1 MAPSLWRAAL
11 CLLACAASL
20 AAGPIIRE
28 GDAIYLS
35 DFESKP
41 MKLKVLQPAPATFD
55 LAGKRYVGTLR
66 AGMLVEV
73 QAITDDSYLVRGLA
87 QQGQVLGWTSP
98 QYLQPVPPE
107 ILAALKKSEERRRI
121 VEALI
126 AKKQVAIG
134 MTTAEVERSIGKPQK
149 RSQRASKDQ
158 ALEQTWDYVK
168 YELTPQT
175 TNVIAPN
182 GTLTT
187 ATTYLKTPIGR
198 LTISFKGD
206 IVDSLDQTEGTI
218 FTGGETTIV
227 TPPVVVYW

>member
-1 MAPSLWRAAL
+1 MAPPLWRAAL
-11 CLLACAASL
+11 CLLACIASL
-20 AAGPIIRE
+20 TAGPIIRE
-28 GDAIYLS
+28 GNAIYLS
-35 DFESKP
+35 DFEAKP
-41 MKLKVLQPAPATFD
+41 MKLKVLQPAPAYFD
-55 LAGKRYVGTLR
+55 LGGKRYVGTLR
-66 AGMLVEV
+66 AGQLVEV
-73 QAITDDSYLVRGLA
+73 QAITDDAYLVRGLA

-98 QYLQPVPPE
+98 QFLQPIAPE
-107 ILAALKKSEERRRI
+107 TLAALKKSEERRKL
-121 VEALI
+121 VEALV

-134 MTTAEVERSIGKPQK
+134 MTTTEVERSIGKPQK

-175 TNVIAPN
+175 TNVVAPN

-187 ATTYLKTPIGR
+187 ATTYVKTPVGR
-198 LTISFKGD
+198 LTVTFKGD
-206 IVDSLDQTEGTI
+206 IVESLDQSEGTI